1 MSAAENVGAAEP
13 PQWLAPA
20 LKELLASAATL
31 HHALLIHG
39 PAGIGKSALARSLCA
54 ALLCEGPQP
63 DNGSRS
69 LACGECVACG
79 WFAERSHPDFRA
91 IVPEALDP
99 DFVPA
104 KSRKPSREIK
114 IEQVRALGRFMAVGA
129 HRNGWRIV
137 LIEPADAMNHIT
149 ANALLK
155 TLEEPGS
162 QTLLILVTSQMH
174 RLAPTIRSRCRLV
187 PLSGPDHATA
197 LQWLIDAGAPDQ
209 ASAAWAL
216 AAAGSPVNALALVE
230 PAAQTAHQAILEA
243 VSGLPDTSP
252 LRATDDLDR
261 HEPLRWADVLQRWI
275 SDLTRVSA
283 GVPPQY
289 FPGHEDRLNQ
299 LCRRTT
305 LERLTNLQTGLLDLT
320 ARIEHPLNPRMICE
334 STVLA
339 YCQLFETGGRA
350 G

>member
-1 MSAAENVGAAEP
+1 MSTDSIVANP
-13 PQWLAPA
+13 LPDWLAPS
-20 LKELLASAATL
+20 LDELLVSAPTL

-39 PAGIGKSALARSLCA
+39 PAGIGKSALARHLCA
-54 ALLCEGPQP
+54 ALLCEQPQSDDGP
-63 DNGSRS
+63 RAM
-69 LACGECVACG
+69 ACGECAACG

-91 IVPEALDP
+91 ILPEAADP
-99 DFVPA
+99 DFVPT

-114 IEQVRALGRFMAVGA
+114 IEQVRALSRFMAVGA

-137 LIEPADAMNHIT
+137 LIEPANAMNHIT
-149 ANALLK
+149 ANGLLK
-155 TLEEPGS
+155 TLEEPGA
-162 QTLLILVTSQMH
+162 QTLLILVTSQVH

-187 PLSGPDHATA
+187 PLSGPDDASA
-197 LQWLIDAGAPDQ
+197 LRWLVEAGAPDQ
-209 ASAAWAL
+209 DSARQAL
-216 AAAGSPVNALALVE
+216 AAAGSPMNALALVE
-230 PAAQTAHQAILEA
+230 PAAATAHQAILEA

-283 GVPPQY
+283 GAPPQY
-289 FPGHEDRLNQ
+289 FPGFEDRLERLSQ
-299 LCRRTT
+299 RTT
-305 LERLTNLQTGLLDLT
+305 LERLTTLQTHLLDLT

-334 STVLA
+334 STILA